1 MTLHLSRPVL
11 SDEKIVELFFARNE
25 QAIDE
30 TDRKYKIYLIKV
42 AYNILSDRDESE
54 QCLDDTYV
62 RAWNSIPPQR
72 PTSLR
77 AYLSTVIRNCALN
90 LHRAKESGRRV
101 PSSLTQSLDELD
113 FLIPDQTDDL
123 QANEDLSRALSE
135 FISSLDQRRMYIFMS
150 RYYLSRPIGEIADLL
165 GVSRSTVN
173 KEIATIKVLLK
184 EKLESEGFK
193 L

>member
-1 MTLHLSRPVL
+1 MKLHLSKPLL
-11 SDEKIVELFFARNE
+11 SDEKIVELFWERNE
-25 QAIDE
+25 QAIYE
-30 TDRKYKIYLIKV
+30 TDRKYKSYLIKV

-72 PTSLR
+72 PSSLI

-90 LHRAKESGRRV
+90 CYRAKTSARRV

-113 FLIPDQTDDL
+113 FLVAEPSDTSENDG
-123 QANEDLSRALSE
+123 ALSRTLSD
-135 FISSLDQRRMYIFMS
+135 FIRSLDQRRMYIFMS
-150 RYYLSRPIGEIADLL
+150 KYYLSRPIVEIAGLL

-173 KEIATIKVLLK
+173 KEIAAIKTALR
-184 EKLESEGFK
+184 EKLESEGFT